1 VHAATRTATFTE
13 SVIREMT
20 RIASLHQAVNLAQG
34 FPDFPMPAVMKEA
47 AVTAIHGDVNQY
59 AVTWGAPVLRQAIAE
74 KYRRWYDM
82 EVDPDRDVTVTC
94 GATEAMA
101 SVFMALMDAGDEVII
116 PEPFYENYGPDAI
129 LAGAKPVFF
138 PFERDGWT
146 LDADRLRKTFT
157 SRTKAIIVNT
167 PHNPTGRV
175 LTRDEISLIAELCI
189 EHDAWAI
196 TDSPYE
202 HMVYAGHHHEI
213 ATWPGMRERTITIS
227 SLSKTFSCTG
237 WRIGWI
243 IAPPA
248 QTGPIRKV
256 HDFLTVGAPAPLQAA
271 AAVGFAFDASYYND
285 FCAAYRARREF
296 LSAVLRE
303 QGFRFTIPEG
313 AYYIFADFSALS
325 DLDDVTFAKWMT
337 QEIGVATVP
346 GSSFYSRK
354 EDGRSF
360 VRFAFCKK
368 QETLDDAARRLSR
381 LRGALGARAE

>member
-1 VHAATRTATFTE
+1 VIAARRTATFTE

-20 RIASLHQAVNLAQG
+20 RIASMHQAVNLAQG
-34 FPDFPMPAVMKEA
+34 FPDFAMPDPMKDA
-47 AVTAIHGDVNQY
+47 ACAAINGDINQY

-74 KYRRWYDM
+74 KYRRWYGM
-82 EVDPDRDVTVTC
+82 EVDADRDVTVTC

-101 SVFMALMDAGDEVII
+101 TVFMALMDAGDEVII

-129 LAGAKPVFF
+129 LAGAKPVFV
-138 PFERDGWT
+138 PFERPNWT
-146 LDADRLRKTFT
+146 LDADRLRKTFNA
-157 SRTKAIIVNT
+157 RTKAIIVNT

-175 LTRDEISLIAELCI
+175 LTRDEIGLIAELCI

-196 TDSPYE
+196 TDGPYE
-202 HMVYAGHHHEI
+202 HMVYSGHHHEI

-227 SLSKTFSCTG
+227 SLSKTYSCTG

-256 HDFLTVGAPAPLQAA
+256 HDFLTVGAPAPLQTA
-271 AAVGFAFDASYYND
+271 AAVGFAFDAQYYNQ
-285 FCAAYRARREF
+285 FTTEYRARREF

-303 QGFRFTIPEG
+303 VGFEFAVPEG
-313 AYYIFADFSALS
+313 AYYIFADFSTLS
-325 DLDDVTFAKWMT
+325 ELDDVTFAKWMT

-346 GSSFYSRK
+346 GSSFYSNK

-368 QETLDDAARRLSR
+368 QETLEHAAERLSR
-381 LRGALGARAE
+381 LRARL

>member
-1 VHAATRTATFTE
+1 MLAARRTSTFTE

-20 RIASLHQAVNLAQG
+20 RIASMYDAVNLAQG
-34 FPDFPMPAVMKEA
+34 FPDFPMPDAMKQA
-47 AVTAIHGDVNQY
+47 ACTAINGDINQY

-82 EVDPDRDVTVTC
+82 EVDPDRNVTVTC

-101 SVFMALMDAGDEVII
+101 SVFMALVEPGDEVIV

-129 LAGAKPVFF
+129 LAGAHPVFV
-138 PFERDGWT
+138 PFDRPDWT
-146 LDADRLRKTFT
+146 LDADRLRAAFS

-175 LTRDEISLIAELCI
+175 LSRDEMSLIAELCI

-202 HMVYAGHHHEI
+202 HMIYSGHHHEI
-213 ATWPGMRERTITIS
+213 STWPGMRERTITIS
-227 SLSKTFSCTG
+227 SLSKTYSCTG

-271 AAVGFAFDASYYND
+271 AAVGFAFDAEYYNQFAAHYKDRRD
-285 FCAAYRARREF
+285 FLC
-296 LSAVLRE
+296 AVLKE
-303 QGFRFTIPEG
+303 QGFEFAMPEG
-313 AYYIFADFSALS
+313 AYFVLADFSPLS
-325 DLDDVTFAKWMT
+325 ELDDVTFAKWMT

-368 QETLDDAARRLSR
+368 QATLDDAAERLSR
-381 LRGALGARAE
+381 LRARV

>member
-1 VHAATRTATFTE
+1 MLAATRTATFTE

-20 RIASLHQAVNLAQG
+20 RIAQLHNAVNLAQG
-34 FPDFPMPAVMKEA
+34 FPDFPMPDAMKA
-47 AVTAIHGDVNQY
+47 AACTAINGDINQY

-74 KYRRWYDM
+74 KYRRWYGM
-82 EVDPDRDVTVTC
+82 EVDPDREVTVTC

-101 SVFMALMDAGDEVII
+101 SVFMALVNAGDEVII

-129 LAGAKPVFF
+129 LAGARPVFV
-138 PFERDGWT
+138 PFERPAWR
-146 LDADRLRKTFT
+146 LDPDRLRAAFNA
-157 SRTKAIIVNT
+157 RTRAIIVNT

-175 LTRDEISLIAELCI
+175 LTRDEIGLIAELCI
-189 EHDAWAI
+189 EHVAWAI

-213 ATWPGMRERTITIS
+213 ATWPGMRERTITVS
-227 SLSKTFSCTG
+227 SLSKTYSCTG

-243 IAPPA
+243 IAPQA

-271 AAVGFAFDASYYND
+271 AAVGFAFDAEYYNHFANEYRQRRD
-285 FCAAYRARREF
+285 FLAP
-296 LSAVLRE
+296 VLRE
-303 QGFRFTIPEG
+303 AGFEFTTPEG
-313 AYYIFADFSALS
+313 AYYVFADFSKLS
-325 DLDDVTFAKWMT
+325 DLDDVTFAKWMAA
-337 QEIGVATVP
+337 EIGVATVP

-354 EDGRSF
+354 DDGRTF

-368 QETLDDAARRLSR
+368 QRTLDDAA
-381 LRGALGARAE
+381 ARIARIRETI

>member
-1 VHAATRTATFTE
+1 MLAATRTATFTE

-20 RIASLHQAVNLAQG
+20 RIASMHNAVNLAQG
-34 FPDFPMPAVMKEA
+34 FPDFAMPTPMKEA
-47 AVTAIHGDVNQY
+47 ACTAINGDINQY

-74 KYRRWYDM
+74 KYRRWYKM

-101 SVFMALMDAGDEVII
+101 SVFMALMNPGDEVII

-129 LAGAKPVFF
+129 LAGACPVFM
-138 PFERDGWT
+138 PFERPDWT
-146 LDADRLRKTFT
+146 LDADRLRRTFN
-157 SRTKAIIVNT
+157 SRTKAIILNT

-189 EHDAWAI
+189 EHDVWAI

-227 SLSKTFSCTG
+227 SLSKTYSCTG

-243 IAPPA
+243 VAPPA

-271 AAVGFAFDASYYND
+271 AAVGFAFDAEYYNRFTAD
-285 FCAAYRARREF
+285 YKTRRDF
-296 LSAVLRE
+296 LSRVLRE
-303 QGFRFTIPEG
+303 AGFEFTTPQG
-313 AYYIFADFSALS
+313 AYYIFADFSKLS

-354 EDGRSF
+354 EDGRNF

-368 QETLDDAARRLSR
+368 QSTLDDAAKRLGG
-381 LRGALGARAE
+381 LRAAL